1 MKACVFINLPA
12 ATDRRESVEASFAAA
27 QASGQAAG
35 WSLHRFE
42 ALAPADI
49 ADSPGAISPAE
60 KACFASHRDALG
72 EHLEGDDP
80 VLIAEDDAVFAPQA
94 FGVLDGMLA
103 QAGDWDI
110 LYTDA
115 ALCDFNLMVHLAS
128 RRDAM
133 AARGEYLPVD
143 LKGRSFFGATAYA
156 VRGASKRRLHAALA
170 AAGALDQPYDLFLR
184 DLIHAGAFKAAVVFP
199 FVTSLSPEADGSQIQ
214 AGETAVFDQT
224 LNAYR
229 RLMYAARDIDQC
241 RADAERLAA
250 QTNEA
255 SRLVGGVF
263 AAIVSPAFP
272 LDR

>member
-1 MKACVFINLPA
+1 MKACVYINLA
-12 ATDRRESVEASFAAA
+12 AARNRRESVEASFAAA
-27 QASGQAAG
+27 AAG
-35 WSLHRFE
+35 DWTLERFE
-42 ALAPADI
+42 ALGLADVAAI
-49 ADSPGAISPAE
+49 PGAISPAE
-60 KACFASHRDALG
+60 KACFASHRAALAQ
-72 EHLEGDDP
+72 HLDGDEP
-80 VLIAEDDAVFAPQA
+80 VLIVEDDAVFAPQA
-94 FGVLDGMLA
+94 FGGLDGMLA

-156 VRGASKRRLHAALA
+156 VRGSSKGRLHAALTVA
-170 AAGALDQPYDLFLR
+170 EALDQPYDLFLR
-184 DLIHAGAFKAAVVFP
+184 DLINSGAFKAAVVFP

-214 AGETAVFDQT
+214 GGETAAFDQT

-229 RLMYAARDIDQC
+229 RLMYAARDLRQC

-250 QTNEA
+250 PTDEA

-263 AAIVSPAFP
+263 ATIVSPGFP